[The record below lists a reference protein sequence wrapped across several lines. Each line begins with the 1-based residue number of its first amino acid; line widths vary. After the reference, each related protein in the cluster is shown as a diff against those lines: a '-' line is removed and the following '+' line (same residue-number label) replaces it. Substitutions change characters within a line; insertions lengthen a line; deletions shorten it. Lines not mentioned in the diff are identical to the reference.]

1 MTQFYP
7 SNVIDV
13 RYMGELYRLTS
24 DTLEVSET
32 TPFYKQ
38 FLKWSD
44 IINNIELWSTD
55 TKNKGETTSM
65 RMKGGKK
72 ILITNSSEPAYLLN
86 YNTNEVVHDVK
97 ITTIMSMIASGHITP
112 VNHRGGGKNKEV
124 CTSTGKK
131 VTLTKDG
138 KKITRVVHE
147 NQRGTKVVKYNNEWV
162 LLSKLKM

>member
-1 MTQFYP
+1 MTYFNS
-7 SNVIDV
+7 SNAIDV
-13 RYMGELYRLTS
+13 VYNMGLYTLTS
-24 DTLEVSET
+24 EKLEVSEN
-32 TPFYKQ
+32 TPFYNKP
-38 FLKWSD
+38 LLMWSD
-44 IINNIELWSTD
+44 IINNIQPGSTITND
-55 TKNKGETTSM
+55 RGVTTRMS
-65 RMKGGKK
+65 MKGKT
-72 ILITNSSEPAYLLN
+72 ILIKNSSKPAYLLN
-86 YNTNEVVHDVK
+86 YSTKEEIEYK
-97 ITTIMSMIASGHITP
+97 ITTIIALIANGHITP